1 VTRRLTDAEFLDALD
16 DLVVESVLAM
26 TPEELREEI
35 LAEGGDPD
43 AIAEE
48 ARQAGLRAILE
59 AEGRT
64 PMAWSLD
71 PISPRV
77 EIDEAP
83 AASSLPAVGSFW

>member
-1 VTRRLTDAEFLDALD
+1 MNGRLTDAEFLEALD
-16 DLVVESVLAM
+16 DLFVESILAM

-43 AIAEE
+43 AMAEE
-48 ARQAGLRAILE
+48 ARQAGLRAIRE

-64 PMAWSLD
+64 PMAWSLE

-83 AASSLPAVGSFW
+83 AAGSLPAVGSFW

>member
-1 VTRRLTDAEFLDALD
+1 MTGRLTDAELLEALD
-16 DLVVESVLAM
+16 DLFVESVLAM
-26 TPEELREEI
+26 TPEELRAEI

-43 AIAEE
+43 ALAAE
-48 ARQAGLRAILE
+48 AREAGLRAIRE

-77 EIDEAP
+77 KIDEAP
-83 AASSLPAVGSFW
+83 AGELPVGSFW